1 MGGGGIGSADTSSY
15 PKATMPVSP
24 LDMAQKFGALQQQ
37 SLSINQ
43 QKLDQANQGLTYM
56 TRAMGALGPNAPKEA
71 YIKAASD
78 DVKLGLVPEQQLQVF
93 VDKAQSAPTSK
104 AFYDEFMTT
113 AADHQQQIQYHMGTN
128 ANLTDNANI
137 YSGVQR
143 PVSQGGGFV
152 PATQTP
158 IQPPPTQPNVN
169 NQRLLPNGKPN
180 PNYLQP
186 GIVGATA
193 PPGVYPAR
201 PGDLPVAPLNNAPAA
216 PAAVPIPQP
225 RPSLPTTGPTGPTV
239 QTGYNFNQRFA
250 GGPIVTGAPPGVAE
264 AIGSVGKQ
272 SGVDYAADLSRAK
285 NYQADLYPMTKVL
298 DILKEEG
305 PQAFGPGTPA
315 LNNVKSAIATW
326 LPNVDPKVIESVSNF
341 EQAKKYLVQAARVA
355 GNTGTN
361 DQLAAAFEA
370 NPNVTMNGATI
381 DTVVKSNIALRK
393 MQHAQTL
400 LFGQQ
405 NLPVSEYSQWI
416 SKNQNVLDPRAF
428 GFDMMGP
435 EAKTKFMNTIATQ
448 DKTGNWIAKKDKKKE
463 FDKFEQSLSFA
474 NDAGLIEPPGRK

>member
-1 MGGGGIGSADTSSY
+1 MADIDTSSY

-24 LDMAQKFGALQQQ
+24 LDMAQKFGNLQAQKLNIDQ
-37 SLSINQ
+37 A
-43 QKLDQANQGLTYM
+43 KLDQANQGLQYL
-56 TRAMGALGPNAPKEA
+56 TRAMTALGPNASKDA
-71 YIKAASD
+71 YKAVGEETA
-78 DVKLGLVPEQQLQVF
+78 KVF
-93 VDKAQSAPTSK
+93 NLPPDMVQIWHDKVDAAPTSQ
-104 AFYDEFMTT
+104 AFYKEAMM
-113 AADHQQQIQYHMGTN
+113 AGADHAQRLALGTGIN
-128 ANLTDNANI
+128 ATQTDNANN
-137 YSGVQR
+137 Y
-143 PVSQGGGFV
+143 QGKIDPMTGGFIS
-152 PATQTP
+152 ATQDT

-186 GIVGATA
+186 GIVGASG
-193 PPGVYPAR
+193 PPGFTSSR
-201 PGDLPVAPLNNAPAA
+201 PGGLPVAPLNNAPAA

-250 GGPIVTGAPPGVAE
+250 GEPIVTGAPPGVAE

-305 PQAFGPGTPA
+305 PKAFGPGTPA

-341 EQAKKYLVQAARVA
+341 EQAKKYLVQAARTA

-405 NLPVSEYSQWI
+405 NLPASEYSKWI

-428 GFDMMGP
+428 GFDMMEP
-435 EAKTKFMNTIATQ
+435 EAKTKLMNTIATQ